1 MSVSEGSRA
10 VYAARGITGGDQDAL
25 APVSERRFLRD
36 VELLSDVGENGVK
49 VMVDPDFPGCP
60 PKPVL
65 ERGDIPAL
73 YRDNMDAVNGH
84 NYSNLMARHS
94 FMLSSEAAA
103 QEELNLMNFGFAPMY
118 GKEKGRV
125 TSNCSGLSGGRSQ
138 RGDRL
143 DLIPLNTPLG
153 AMKGELLYGAI
164 HHSTIG
170 DVAVMVDR
178 AIREYGAD
186 GPRWVQG
193 GPQGVLSAGGF

>member
-10 VYAARGITGGDQDAL
+10 VYAAGGITGGDQDAL

-49 VMVDPDFPGCP
+49 VMVDPDF
-60 PKPVL
+60 KPVP

-84 NYSNLMARHS
+84 NYSNVMARHS
-94 FMLSSEAAA
+94 LMISAEAAA
-103 QEELNLMNFGFAPMY
+103 LEEPNFMNFGFAPMY

-125 TSNCSGLSGGRSQ
+125 TSNCSGLSGGRAQ
-138 RGDRL
+138 RGDRPG
-143 DLIPLNTPLG
+143 LIPLNTPLV
-153 AMKGELLYGAI
+153 AMKGELLYGVI
-164 HHSTIG
+164 HHPSIE

-178 AIREYGAD
+178 AIREYGANEVGLFKED
-186 GPRWVQG
+186 LRGSFNW
-193 GPQGVLSAGGF
+193 